1 MLLFHSE
8 YLHIKKIKTLIHSFQ
23 RYTKG
28 SCNLLGQQHFGL
40 QLDKQNFPRYK
51 VCIVKKRY
59 IIAGLLQQKVITKF
73 YKNLRKPFFGPF
85 FAHLRANKS
94 FTGQSVSFTYLVSD
108 LFHCAKFHRKLM
120 KRFRETAHRH
130 WERTSGKA

>member
-1 MLLFHSE
+1 MLPFHSE
-8 YLHIKKIKTLIHSFQ
+8 YLHIKKIKILIHSFQ

-85 FAHLRANKS
+85 FAHLRATRALLDNPSLSLIS
-94 FTGQSVSFTYLVSD
+94 FLIYFTVQN
-108 LFHCAKFHRKLM
+108 FT
-120 KRFRETAHRH
+120 EN
-130 WERTSGKA
+130 